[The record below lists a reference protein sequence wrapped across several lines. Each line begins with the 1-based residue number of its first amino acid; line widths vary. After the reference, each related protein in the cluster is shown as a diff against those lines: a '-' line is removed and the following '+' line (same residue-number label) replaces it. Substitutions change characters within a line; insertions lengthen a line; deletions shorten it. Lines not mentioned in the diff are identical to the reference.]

1 MSPEEFYKEL
11 HGEEPPKIF
20 TNTSAEDVFLFAEA
34 YGIHKI
40 GLLENEINNTE
51 KYENT

>member
-34 YGIHKI
+34 Y
-40 GLLENEINNTE
+40 EINNTE